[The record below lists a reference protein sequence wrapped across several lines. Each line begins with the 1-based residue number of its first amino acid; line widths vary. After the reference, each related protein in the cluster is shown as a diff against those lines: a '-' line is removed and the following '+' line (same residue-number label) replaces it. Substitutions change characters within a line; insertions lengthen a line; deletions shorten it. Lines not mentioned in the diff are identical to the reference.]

1 MFMPGGRGFNKK
13 MPVRSPVLLFSCW
26 AAGVGV
32 RIHACM
38 HAWRGGGKGA
48 KYVDESR
55 RRRWYVGLF
64 LQIKGCVWRWYEMGE
79 NGGEDVR

>member
-1 MFMPGGRGFNKK
+1 M
-13 MPVRSPVLLFSCW
+13 
-26 AAGVGV
+26 
-32 RIHACM
+32 HACM